1 MGPLRASTQSGP
13 QNGRSREAAN
23 LKQRAVTTYGTN
35 NTGGDLKV
43 IEATL
48 RLQPKWKSQ
57 KRHKRSPK
65 SAAKTGDS
73 DAPRPAVGTLT
84 RTKSL
89 LLAALRVWEL
99 KQGIRE

>member
-1 MGPLRASTQSGP
+1 MGPITTG
-13 QNGRSREAAN
+13 GN
-23 LKQRAVTTYGTN
+23 LKVS
-35 NTGGDLKV
+35 
-43 IEATL
+43 EATVR
-48 RLQPKWKSQ
+48 RLAKKKPQ
-57 KRHKRSPK
+57 KKTKRSPK
-65 SAAKTGDS
+65 SAAKSGDS

>member
-1 MGPLRASTQSGP
+1 MS
-13 QNGRSREAAN
+13 
-23 LKQRAVTTYGTN
+23 
-35 NTGGDLKV
+35 
-43 IEATL
+43 EATVR
-48 RLQPKWKSQ
+48 RLPKKKPQ
-57 KRHKRSPK
+57 KKTKRSPK
-65 SAAKTGDS
+65 SAAKSGDS

>member
-1 MGPLRASTQSGP
+1 MGPIA
-13 QNGRSREAAN
+13 
-23 LKQRAVTTYGTN
+23 
-35 NTGGDLKV
+35 TGGDLKV
-43 IEATL
+43 NQANIRRLPKKKATT
-48 RLQPKWKSQ
+48 KTK
-57 KRHKRSPK
+57 KTKAIK
-65 SAAKTGDS
+65 ATGD

>member
-1 MGPLRASTQSGP
+1 MGPMT
-13 QNGRSREAAN
+13 
-23 LKQRAVTTYGTN
+23 
-35 NTGGDLKV
+35 TGGDLKV
-43 IEATL
+43 SEINIR
-48 RLQPKWKSQ
+48 RLPKK
-57 KRHKRSPK
+57 KAVTKTK
-65 SAAKTGDS
+65 KNKTNKATGD